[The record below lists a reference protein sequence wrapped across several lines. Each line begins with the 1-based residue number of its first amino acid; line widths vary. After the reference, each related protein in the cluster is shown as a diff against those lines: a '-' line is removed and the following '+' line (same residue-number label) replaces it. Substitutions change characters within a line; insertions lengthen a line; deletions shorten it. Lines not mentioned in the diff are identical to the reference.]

1 MLNYKNKYLKYKQK
15 YVNLK
20 KMIGGGIDAT
30 YQITGDQL
38 TLNYDGGNETYTI
51 LEEEIGKGSYGSVS
65 LIQNNKD
72 KDEDE
77 KQYIFKKG
85 IKKLKTESYDEG
97 IKSEMLKNILD
108 DNMLVLFQGKKE
120 SDFLIS
126 TYNGKDLY
134 KEFKDEYYAEQKIKT
149 KYAVITT
156 QILELLHTINKNDI
170 FHNDIKLA
178 NITIKDEKVYLIDFG
193 LLTKEK
199 SINGSLISMSF
210 NGVINTLINYKY
222 LDYEEAFTKLQKF
235 LNNTDIVGFFYCCI
249 DLLFLTVSDNPSY
262 SNFLLI
268 DLLSFIKGDNQA
280 RLNNL
285 FVLFYFILPYLKR
298 IIPELDVNEM
308 YTEYDTFLP
317 SEKIAKEIFSDF
329 NKDHT
334 NLFRFMAYI
343 YNEIELH
350 LIKNK
355 EQKLWYIQFLKIM
368 SACFLPEFNYD
379 KFKIVF
385 NEIVSKFSALPD
397 HIDSVPESTLVPVDV
412 SYVGTSNRP
421 HTI

>member
-20 KMIGGGIDAT
+20 KMIGGGIDAI
-30 YQITGDQL
+30 YKITGDQL
-38 TLNYDGGNETYTI
+38 TLNYAGGNETYTI
-51 LEEEIGKGSYGSVS
+51 LEKEIGRGSYGSVS

-85 IKKLKTESYDEG
+85 IKRSKTESYDEG
-97 IKSEMLKNILD
+97 IKSEMLKDILD

-178 NITIKDEKVYLIDFG
+178 NITIKGDNVYLIDFG
-193 LLTKEK
+193 LLTKE

-210 NGVINTLINYKY
+210 NGVINTLINYNY
-222 LDYEEAFTKLQKF
+222 LDYEEAFAKLQKF
-235 LNNTDIVGFFYCCI
+235 ENTDIVGFFYCCI
-249 DLLFLTVSDNPSY
+249 DLLFLTVSDKHSY

-268 DLLSFIKGDNQA
+268 NLLSFIEGDNQT

-285 FVLFYFILPYLKR
+285 FVLFYFILPKSKR
-298 IIPELDVNEM
+298 IIPELDVDKM
-308 YTEYDTFLP
+308 YTEYYDFLP
-317 SEKIAKEIFSDF
+317 SEEIAKEIFSDF

-343 YNEIELH
+343 YNEIIKLY

-355 EQKLWYIQFLKIM
+355 EQKLWYIEFLKIM

-379 KFKIVF
+379 EFKIVF

-412 SYVGTSNRP
+412 PYFGTSNRP

>member
-1 MLNYKNKYLKYKQK
+1 
-15 YVNLK
+15 
-20 KMIGGGIDAT
+20 
-30 YQITGDQL
+30 
-38 TLNYDGGNETYTI
+38 
-51 LEEEIGKGSYGSVS
+51 
-65 LIQNNKD
+65 
-72 KDEDE
+72 
-77 KQYIFKKG
+77 
-85 IKKLKTESYDEG
+85 
-97 IKSEMLKNILD
+97 
-108 DNMLVLFQGKKE
+108 
-120 SDFLIS
+120 
-126 TYNGKDLY
+126 
-134 KEFKDEYYAEQKIKT
+134 
-149 KYAVITT
+149 
-156 QILELLHTINKNDI
+156 
-170 FHNDIKLA
+170 
-178 NITIKDEKVYLIDFG
+178 
-193 LLTKEK
+193 
-199 SINGSLISMSF
+199 
-210 NGVINTLINYKY
+210 
-222 LDYEEAFTKLQKF
+222 
-235 LNNTDIVGFFYCCI
+235 
-249 DLLFLTVSDNPSY
+249 
-262 SNFLLI
+262 
-268 DLLSFIKGDNQA
+268 
-280 RLNNL
+280 
-285 FVLFYFILPYLKR
+285 
-298 IIPELDVNEM
+298 M